1 MTVMSDR
8 TYTHP
13 VSEHNKPLV
22 WLHGEVR
29 TPPLSQLARIETGVL
44 LRRIQGGES
53 LGMPVSRPMPSIG
66 KRCHELR
73 IVGEDSTWRVV
84 YRIDDDAIVIADV
97 FKKKTQATPKDAIE
111 ACQRRLRRYD
121 EIVG

>member
-1 MTVMSDR
+1 MSPMSTDDR
-8 TYTHP
+8 
-13 VSEHNKPLV
+13 PLV

-29 TPPLSQLARIETGVL
+29 TPPLSPQARIEAGVL
-44 LRRIQGGES
+44 LRRMQQGES

-73 IVGEDSTWRVV
+73 IVDEDSTWRVV
-84 YRIDDDAIVIADV
+84 YRIDDDAIVIAEV
-97 FKKKTQATPKDAIE
+97 FKKKTQATPKDVME

-121 EIVG
+121 DVVGGRE